1 MKLALVDDAWAV
13 ALRIPKGKGDADV
26 KPPLG
31 GTSAAAGDGVGADDA
46 EARDD
51 DAVASLAVMRSCD
64 MPASTHAGEL
74 GHDARRRSARACRER
89 WPERLL
95 RWAGE
100 VEGMGLH
107 LGERSC
113 MR

>member
-1 MKLALVDDAWAV
+1 MADD
-13 ALRIPKGKGDADV
+13 
-26 KPPLG
+26 
-31 GTSAAAGDGVGADDA
+31 GASTDDA

-51 DAVASLAVMRSCD
+51 DAVALLATMLSCD

-95 RWAGE
+95 RRAGE
-100 VEGMGLH
+100 VEGTGLR

>member
-1 MKLALVDDAWAV
+1 MC
-13 ALRIPKGKGDADV
+13 IPKRKGDDEV
-26 KPPLG
+26 EPPLG
-31 GTSAAAGDGVGADDA
+31 GTGTAADDGASADDA
-46 EARDD
+46 EAHDD
-51 DAVASLAVMRSCD
+51 DAVAPLAAMPSYD

-74 GHDARRRSARACRER
+74 GHDARRRSARACREC

-100 VEGMGLH
+100 VEGTGLH